1 MSGFAHLDACS
12 GTRRESPMK
21 RLVHYSNDEAGNGP
35 IESGVIAVGIA
46 LALLA
51 ILGQIGGALNTVF

>member
-1 MSGFAHLDACS
+1 
-12 GTRRESPMK
+12 MK
-21 RLVHYSNDEAGNGP
+21 RLVHYSNDEAGNGQ